1 MEKYSKI
8 LIGSTIML
16 IMTICCPSRI
26 AAQHCDTLPYNVGVP
41 QFFIKNPLDSMHVI
55 ADDGARA
62 VFMCPFISQLC
73 KDRDYLQGPTHGVT
87 QFNGYSRFDTGDY
100 AVGFYPDSALTV
112 IGVAWCDHLT
122 YNGNDT
128 VSLII
133 RDSCEVRLYVPEMD
147 AMILRADKRMAFD
160 TFVTSKVYAS
170 WLGWSERDSSYLKSC
185 NGYATTPIPVY
196 EAYFDREISVSD
208 SFYVSVKDW
217 EYNRTS
223 HLEERWD
230 RVRCWTEGFLNL
242 PLSNYDTVRRFP
254 VQSFRV
260 QEGQGGLWRYG
271 EMHCY
276 PLLFPIVRRACDSCP
291 EVQGLRWSR
300 LGNGTTAFVQ
310 WDAGV
315 NHRDWQLSYGPS
327 GTPAGEGT
335 VVDCPPAQCVLPGL
349 AAGHPYD
356 IYVRARCR
364 FARDEWTGWSGPLEV
379 GFGNPGEGIDEAAGL
394 HAELTPNPATGRVK
408 VACAEAL
415 RMVEVYDLQG
425 RRCLAQEAQGTE
437 TVLDISTLAAG
448 RYTVLLHTATTTAAR
463 PLIVQ

>member
-1 MEKYSKI
+1 MAG
-8 LIGSTIML
+8 L
-16 IMTICCPSRI
+16 
-26 AAQHCDTLPYNVGVP
+26 AQHCDTLPYNVGVP
-41 QFFIKNPLDSMHVI
+41 QFFIQHPLDSMHVI
-55 ADDGARA
+55 ADDGARII
-62 VFMCPFISQLC
+62 FMCPFIGQLS
-73 KDRDYLQGPTHGVT
+73 KDRDYLEGPSHGT
-87 QFNGYSRFDTGDY
+87 PRFNDYSKFDSGDY

-122 YNGNDT
+122 HNGNDA
-128 VSLII
+128 VSLIM
-133 RDSCEVRLYVPEMD
+133 RDSCEVRLYAPEMD

-160 TFVTSKVYAS
+160 TFATSKVYAS
-170 WLGWSERDSSYLKSC
+170 WLGWGERDSSYLVSH
-185 NGYATTPIPVY
+185 NNYENIPIPIY

-217 EYNRTS
+217 EYNRTR

-254 VQSFRV
+254 VQSYRV
-260 QEGQGGLWRYG
+260 QKGQGGLWRYG

-276 PLLFPIVRRACDSCP
+276 PLLFPIVRRECDTCP
-291 EVQGLRWSR
+291 EIQGLRWSR
-300 LGNGTTAFVQ
+300 LGSGTTAFVQ

-315 NHRDWQLSYGPS
+315 NHRDWQLSYGPT

-335 VVDCPPAQCVLPGL
+335 VVDCPIAQSVLSGM

-364 FARDEWTGWSGPLEV
+364 FARDEWTGWNGPLEV
-379 GFGNPGEGIDEAAGL
+379 GFGSPGEGIDEAAGL

-408 VACAEAL
+408 VACGEAL
-415 RMVEVYDLQG
+415 RMVEVYDMQG
-425 RRCLAQEAQGTE
+425 RRCLAQEVQGSE
-437 TVLDISTLAAG
+437 TVLDISALAAG
-448 RYTVLLHTATTTAAR
+448 RYTVLLHTATTTAAKA
-463 PLIVQ
+463 LVVQ